1 MQRAIAKYPVIPMR
15 KERSET
21 SEMVNQLIYG
31 EAFTVLQDEGRWYY
45 IESSIDGYKGWIDW
59 KMASFVDEKIW
70 QSIQESYFIV
80 SSPFAEI
87 YDNITSSTVILSSG
101 SRLPFYDD
109 ALQTFSLGPLSGRLI
124 SGSVIDPQWRGAGA
138 LINDARKWLNAP
150 YLWGGRH
157 ILGTDCSGFIQTVF
171 AIQGIRLPRDAREQA
186 LCGRRLEQHE
196 ISAPGDLAFFSNS
209 EGKVIH
215 VGIILTPNTIIHPSG
230 SVRIDTIDN
239 QGIFRKD
246 MDRYTHML
254 HSRCRLIE

>member
-109 ALQTFSLGPLSGRLI
+109 A
-124 SGSVIDPQWRGAGA
+124 
-138 LINDARKWLNAP
+138 
-150 YLWGGRH
+150 
-157 ILGTDCSGFIQTVF
+157 
-171 AIQGIRLPRDAREQA
+171 
-186 LCGRRLEQHE
+186 
-196 ISAPGDLAFFSNS
+196 
-209 EGKVIH
+209 
-215 VGIILTPNTIIHPSG
+215 
-230 SVRIDTIDN
+230 
-239 QGIFRKD
+239 
-246 MDRYTHML
+246 
-254 HSRCRLIE
+254 

>member
-1 MQRAIAKYPVIPMR
+1 M
-15 KERSET
+15 
-21 SEMVNQLIYG
+21 
-31 EAFTVLQDEGRWYY
+31 
-45 IESSIDGYKGWIDW
+45 
-59 KMASFVDEKIW
+59 
-70 QSIQESYFIV
+70 
-80 SSPFAEI
+80 
-87 YDNITSSTVILSSG
+87 
-101 SRLPFYDD
+101 
-109 ALQTFSLGPLSGRLI
+109 
-124 SGSVIDPQWRGAGA
+124 IDPQWRGAGA

-186 LCGRRLEQHE
+186 LCGRRLGQHE

-215 VGIILTPNTIIHPSG
+215 VGIILTPNTIIHASG

-246 MDRYTHML
+246 MNRYTHML

>member
-1 MQRAIAKYPVIPMR
+1 MQRAIVKYPVIPMR

-45 IESSIDGYKGWIDW
+45 IESSIDGYKGWVDW
-59 KMASFVDEKIW
+59 KMASLVDEKIW

-87 YDNITSSTVILSSG
+87 YDNITNSTVILSSG

-109 ALQTFSLGPLSGRLI
+109 TLQTFSLGPLSGRLI

-157 ILGTDCSGFIQTVF
+157 I
-171 AIQGIRLPRDAREQA
+171 
-186 LCGRRLEQHE
+186 
-196 ISAPGDLAFFSNS
+196 
-209 EGKVIH
+209 
-215 VGIILTPNTIIHPSG
+215 
-230 SVRIDTIDN
+230 
-239 QGIFRKD
+239 
-246 MDRYTHML
+246 
-254 HSRCRLIE
+254 

>member
-109 ALQTFSLGPLSGRLI
+109 ALHTFWTSDKWI
-124 SGSVIDPQWRGAGA
+124 SD
-138 LINDARKWLNAP
+138 
-150 YLWGGRH
+150 
-157 ILGTDCSGFIQTVF
+157 
-171 AIQGIRLPRDAREQA
+171 
-186 LCGRRLEQHE
+186 
-196 ISAPGDLAFFSNS
+196 
-209 EGKVIH
+209 
-215 VGIILTPNTIIHPSG
+215 
-230 SVRIDTIDN
+230 
-239 QGIFRKD
+239 
-246 MDRYTHML
+246 
-254 HSRCRLIE
+254 